1 VVSLAVIAWLG
12 WQKHTFL
19 DPDTWYVQGPKLW
32 WPLCVSE
39 PVQMHAFLIHCSLV
53 IFLLCFPH
61 DPCFFCAAMMTRTYI
76 SRCWD
81 FVQGPKFDE
90 LCACLSQ
97 CTFIH
102 CVSSMI
108 LICCPWCIHS
118 ELGLN
123 FVLLVHVWWQ
133 FVYQMMLLDAC
144 FFCFLDSSNR
154 SSCSRPIYRTVLDG
168 VWHCKK
174 KKSVMPK
181 WMFESS
187 EPELIVLIHFASLVL
202 LSRHHGDKY
211 YHRCSELSD

>member
-1 VVSLAVIAWLG
+1 
-12 WQKHTFL
+12 
-19 DPDTWYVQGPKLW
+19 
-32 WPLCVSE
+32 
-39 PVQMHAFLIHCSLV
+39 MHAFLIHCSLV

-174 KKSVMPK
+174 KKNPLCQNECLNLLNRSWLFWSILPVLCYCHVIMVINTIIAVLNYQISTSK
-181 WMFESS
+181 IANGKQSLSS
-187 EPELIVLIHFASLVL
+187 IELPYMNLYVGTICRKELV
-202 LSRHHGDKY
+202 
-211 YHRCSELSD
+211 

>member
-1 VVSLAVIAWLG
+1 MIRV
-12 WQKHTFL
+12 
-19 DPDTWYVQGPKLW
+19 
-32 WPLCVSE
+32 
-39 PVQMHAFLIHCSLV
+39 
-53 IFLLCFPH
+53 
-61 DPCFFCAAMMTRTYI
+61 FFCAAMMTRTYI